1 MEKSLRALRIITSA
15 SFNRPW
21 EMSHRGDSGMNLE
34 VQGAISL
41 RPSCPRDQEPKF
53 VACCCPLVK
62 AEQKTSAGRHP
73 GGTGETH
80 HQRAAH
86 STPGSVSASSSI
98 RQSLM
103 KPQSARRMLGLH
115 QVIQYGQGPW

>member
-41 RPSCPRDQEPKF
+41 RPSCPRDQEPKQGF

-62 AEQKTSAGRHP
+62 AEQKTSADPNQP
-73 GGTGETH
+73 GGCWD
-80 HQRAAH
+80 
-86 STPGSVSASSSI
+86 ST
-98 RQSLM
+98 R
-103 KPQSARRMLGLH
+103 
-115 QVIQYGQGPW
+115 